1 MVQIHLHSRDQASG
15 SKGNSSCYVDP
26 DGLARFGRG
35 YEAPA
40 IELHDV
46 IFHCHEGKATVARQE
61 NTHRDA
67 LVFDDLLYHCI
78 LRSRRKGDGQRYERT
93 RYVTFDRDNHAFSGS
108 KRETRGLVKYSRISP
123 LPGPKNNQPAEFK
136 PISEIGHVN

>member
-40 IELHDV
+40 IKLHDV
-46 IFHCHEGKATVARQE
+46 IFHCHEGKATVARYE

-67 LVFDDLLYHCI
+67 LIFDDLLYHCI
-78 LRSRRKGDGQRYERT
+78 LRSRRK
-93 RYVTFDRDNHAFSGS
+93 VTDRDTNGRATSHSIATIMHFPD
-108 KRETRGLVKYSRISP
+108 RNERQEDL
-123 LPGPKNNQPAEFK
+123 
-136 PISEIGHVN
+136 